1 LRAASNGKMVPM
13 TIKIDRATRVL
24 GLITAILQFLAAV
37 IGWLNR
43 HGGGLL

>member
-1 LRAASNGKMVPM
+1 MKFNADS
-13 TIKIDRATRVL
+13 ATKLL
-24 GLITAILQFLAAV
+24 GLITAILQFLAAA